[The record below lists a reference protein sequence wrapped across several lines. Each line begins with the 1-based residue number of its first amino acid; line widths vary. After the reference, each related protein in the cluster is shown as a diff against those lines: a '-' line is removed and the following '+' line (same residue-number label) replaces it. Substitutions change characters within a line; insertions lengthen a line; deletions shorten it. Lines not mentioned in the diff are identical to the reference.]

1 MEKFL
6 NNRMEKGVFSMDL
19 VPLIIQRA
27 YMTFLFP
34 FAYQTKDRQKI
45 GNILL
50 EEGFSF
56 FELNNMTLENAFY
69 GDITIVH
76 EELAQFFYPF
86 LEDKLFPNKMDSPD
100 FLRFSKA
107 FYTQGALHHQENCIN
122 YELMS
127 IDVTLCPFGNG
138 IVTVRT
144 SIDNPYD
151 ISDILNF
158 IHYFRVLEA
167 KLREEKGAS
176 HHFSFGHCDS
186 TSELLFNYFIPFLK
200 PFLQHRQDHSYE
212 GLPFFE
218 DERMFSSAYLIC
230 DEQAE
235 LLPEHLFRLG
245 QVDGRTPDGKPFISS
260 TNSQYISNYVEEHAH
275 TRWAPNSYI
284 ISSAQ
289 AQMTLTNK
297 LFKHCSHSIQEFMG
311 THYYNLFIHYF
322 YKMMLLKLSY
332 EYSEIKWGKD
342 KQIVNEL
349 IELIT
354 KFSARYYFE
363 EVVVRT
369 EGREISQILRKH
381 FRINEHYV
389 ETKATLNSLYR
400 TQEDQSDNRSNNL
413 LFILTV
419 FTVISG
425 IYGMNLVIEEWKDSS
440 DLDSVWSY
448 TLFEWVAFITA
459 MSGIGLSIVLVCF
472 NAFKTLQN
480 IVRRSKRKM

>member
-1 MEKFL
+1 MSL
-6 NNRMEKGVFSMDL
+6 A
-19 VPLIIQRA
+19 PLTIKRA

-34 FAYQTKDRQKI
+34 FAYSTNNREKI
-45 GNILL
+45 GDVLL
-50 EEGFSF
+50 QEGFSF
-56 FELNNMTLENAFY
+56 FRLNNTTLEEAFY
-69 GDITIVH
+69 GDITIIH

-86 LEDKLFPNKMDSPD
+86 LEDKLFPNEMDSPD
-100 FLRFSKA
+100 FIRFSKA
-107 FYTQGALHHQENCIN
+107 FYTQGSLQHQESHSHYD
-122 YELMS
+122 YEVMS

-144 SIDNPYD
+144 SMTDTPND
-151 ISDILNF
+151 LSDILNF

-176 HHFSFGHCDS
+176 HLFSFGHCSS
-186 TSELLFNYFIPFLK
+186 TSELLFKHFIPYLR
-200 PFLQHRQDHSYE
+200 PFLLHQQDHSYE

-218 DERMFSSAYLIC
+218 DERMLASAFLI
-230 DEQAE
+230 AE
-235 LLPEHLFRLG
+235 EEAEILPEHLFRLG

-260 TNSQYISNYVEEHAH
+260 TNPQYISNYVQEHAH

-284 ISSAQ
+284 ITSSQ
-289 AQMTLTNK
+289 AQITITNK
-297 LFKHCSHSIQEFMG
+297 PFDKCTHSIQEFMG

-342 KQIVNEL
+342 KQLVNEL

-363 EVVVRT
+363 EVIVRT
-369 EGREISQILRKH
+369 EGREISQMLRTY

-389 ETKATLNSLYR
+389 ETKETLNSLYR

-419 FTVISG
+419 FTVVSG
-425 IYGMNLVIEEWKDSS
+425 IYGMNLVIEGWKDSS
-440 DLDSVWSY
+440 DFESIWSY

-459 MSGIGLSIVLVCF
+459 LSGIGLSLVLVCVT
-472 NAFKTLQN
+472 AFKTLQN
-480 IVRRSKRKM
+480 MVRRAKRKM

>member
-1 MEKFL
+1 
-6 NNRMEKGVFSMDL
+6 MDI
-19 VPLIIQRA
+19 VPLTIKRA

-34 FAYQTKDRQKI
+34 FAYSEKNRQKI
-45 GNILL
+45 SDILL
-50 EEGFSF
+50 NEGFSF
-56 FELNNMTLENAFY
+56 FTLNNTSLEDAFY
-69 GDITIVH
+69 GDMTIIH

-86 LEDKLFPNKMDSPD
+86 LEDKLFPNEMNIPD
-100 FLRFSKA
+100 FIRFSKA
-107 FYTQGALHHQENCIN
+107 FYTQGALHLQESQIN
-122 YELMS
+122 YDYEVMS

-138 IVTVRT
+138 IITVRT
-144 SIDNPYD
+144 NITDQSHDL
-151 ISDILNF
+151 SDILNF

-176 HHFSFGHCDS
+176 HHFSFGHCSS
-186 TSELLFNYFIPFLK
+186 TSELLFKYFIPYLK
-200 PFLQHRQDHSYE
+200 PFLLHQQDHSYE

-218 DERMFSSAYLIC
+218 DERMFASAYLI
-230 DEQAE
+230 AE
-235 LLPEHLFRLG
+235 EEAKIIPEHLFRLG
-245 QVDGRTPDGKPFISS
+245 QVDGRTPAGKPFISS
-260 TNSQYISNYVEEHAH
+260 TNPSYISNYVQEHAH

-284 ISSAQ
+284 ITSSQ
-289 AQMTLTNK
+289 AQITITNRPFAK
-297 LFKHCSHSIQEFMG
+297 CTHSIQEFMG

-342 KQIVNEL
+342 KQVVNEL

-363 EVVVRT
+363 EVIVRT
-369 EGREISQILRKH
+369 EGREIAQLLRKY

-389 ETKATLNSLYR
+389 ETKETLNSLYR

-419 FTVISG
+419 FTVVSG
-425 IYGMNLVIEEWKDSS
+425 IYGMNLVIEGWKDSS
-440 DLDSVWSY
+440 DFDSIGSY

-459 MSGIGLSIVLVCF
+459 LSGIGLSLVLVCF
-472 NAFKTLQN
+472 TAIKALQN
-480 IVRRSKRKM
+480 TIRRFKKN

>member
-1 MEKFL
+1 
-6 NNRMEKGVFSMDL
+6 MDL
-19 VPLIIQRA
+19 APLMIKRA

-34 FAYQTKDRQKI
+34 FAYSTKNRQKI
-45 GNILL
+45 GEVLL
-50 EEGFSF
+50 KEGFTF
-56 FELNNMTLENAFY
+56 FTLNNTALENAFY
-69 GDITIVH
+69 GDTTIIH

-86 LEDKLFPNKMDSPD
+86 LEDKLFPYDMNSPD
-100 FLRFSKA
+100 FIRFSKA
-107 FYTQGALHHQENCIN
+107 FYTQGSLHHLDSRIH
-122 YELMS
+122 YEIMS

-138 IVTVRT
+138 IITVRT
-144 SIDNPYD
+144 NITDTPHD

-176 HHFSFGHCDS
+176 HHFSFGHCSS
-186 TSELLFNYFIPFLK
+186 TSELLFNYFIPYLL
-200 PFLQHRQDHSYE
+200 PFLQHQQDNSYE

-218 DERMFSSAYLIC
+218 DERMYASAYLI
-230 DEQAE
+230 AE
-235 LLPEHLFRLG
+235 KEADILPEHLFRLG
-245 QVDGRTPDGKPFISS
+245 QVDGRTPAGKPFISS
-260 TNSQYISNYVEEHAH
+260 TNAQYIAQYVQDHAH

-284 ISSAQ
+284 ITSAQ
-289 AQMTLTNK
+289 AQMTLTNVPFEK
-297 LFKHCSHSIQEFMG
+297 CTHSIQEFMG

-342 KQIVNEL
+342 KLVVNEL

-363 EVVVRT
+363 EVIVRT
-369 EGREISQILRKH
+369 EGREISQMLRKL

-389 ETKATLNSLYR
+389 ETKATLDSLYR

-419 FTVISG
+419 FTVVSG
-425 IYGMNLVIEEWKDSS
+425 IYGMNLVIEGWKDSS
-440 DLDSVWSY
+440 DFESIWSY
-448 TLFEWVAFITA
+448 TLFEWLAFITA
-459 MSGIGLSIVLVCF
+459 LSGIGLSLVLVCF
-472 NAFKTLQN
+472 TGFKTVQN
-480 IVRRSKRKM
+480 MIRRYKK